1 MLSTLP
7 TTHADL
13 KVRVLGTKCSYAP
26 DTHMQDKGG
35 Y

>member
-13 KVRVLGTKCSYAP
+13 KVKVLGSTCSYAP
-26 DTHMQDKGG
+26 DTHQTGK
-35 Y
+35 YNI